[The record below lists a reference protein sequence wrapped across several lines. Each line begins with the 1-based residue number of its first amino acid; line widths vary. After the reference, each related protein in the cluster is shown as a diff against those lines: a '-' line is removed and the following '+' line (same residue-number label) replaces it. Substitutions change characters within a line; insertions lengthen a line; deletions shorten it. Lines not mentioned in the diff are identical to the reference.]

1 MLANEIV
8 KTPLPDQRLKQRLG
22 KIVERLS
29 QFPNMSIP
37 QALERWGDVKA
48 AYRFF
53 RQ

>member
-1 MLANEIV
+1 MHIEIE
-8 KTPLPDQRLKQRLG
+8 KTPLPDKRLNKRLD
-22 KIVERLS
+22 KIVGSLS

-37 QALERWGDVKA
+37 QAIGRWGDVKA